1 MKVVQFQAPGGP
13 EVLELVERPRPQP
26 GTSEVRVSAR
36 AIGAGGPDVLIR
48 NGSYKWMPPL
58 PAVPGNEMAGVVDA
72 VGDGV
77 TPLHAGQRVFVSARE
92 LPFRGGCYAEAI
104 CVPEGAPF
112 VLPDAIA
119 FDDAVSLGNFQLAL
133 ALLGSNGDLPVQS
146 ILVPGAAGGVATALI
161 QVARD
166 RGVRVIGTASSAAKR
181 AFALEN
187 GAHEVIDGN
196 PATLTGE
203 VMRLTAGRGVDLAF
217 DHVGGALFIACLR
230 ALARGGMAV
239 SYNIVGG
246 PPEGDVFAETRKLL
260 GRSLAIRTFSIHAMD
275 ADTPRRRGAYGNRHP
290 ADGRGPRARAE
301 GHALRP
307 GRSAPRARDAGQRR
321 HARQDRDPPM
331 RMSGMSQH
339 PAAPKGPRTAAR
351 SPEVTQ

>member
-1 MKVVQFQAPGGP
+1 MKAIQLQSPGGP
-13 EVLELVERPRPQP
+13 EVLELVERPLPQP
-26 GTSEVRVSAR
+26 GPGEVRVSAR

-58 PAVPGNEMAGVVDA
+58 PAVPGNEMAGVIDA
-72 VGDGV
+72 VGEGV
-77 TPLHAGQRVFVSARE
+77 TQRRVGERVLVSARE

-104 CVPEGAPF
+104 CVPQAAPF
-112 VLPDAIA
+112 VLPDAIG

-133 ALLGSNGDLPVQS
+133 ALLMSNGNLPVQS

-187 GAHEVIDGN
+187 GAHEVIDGD

-203 VMRLTAGRGVDLAF
+203 VMRLTGGRWVDLAF

-230 ALARGGMAV
+230 CLAPCGMAV

-246 PPEGDVFAETRKLL
+246 PPEGDVFAEMRKLL
-260 GRSLAIRTFSIHAMD
+260 ARSLAIRTFSIHALD
-275 ADTPRRRGAYGNRHP
+275 ADAAQRRGLMEEAI
-290 ADGRGPRARAE
+290 ALMAE
-301 GHALRP
+301 GRV
-307 GRSAPRARDAGQRR
+307 R
-321 HARQDRDPPM
+321 
-331 RMSGMSQH
+331 
-339 PAAPKGPRTAAR
+339 APKATHFRLADARRVHELLDSGAALGKIVIH
-351 SPEVTQ
+351 P